1 MCTRNTSKVPARGT
15 RELRELHY
23 WKDTAAKRFRLCW
36 ATGVL
41 GGVAGFVFHWVISVP
56 PVWM

>member
-1 MCTRNTSKVPARGT
+1 MPARGT

-36 ATGVL
+36 ATGAL
-41 GGVAGFVFHWVISVP
+41 GGVAGFIFHWVISVP